1 MGNSVYRTT
10 SKECYGCL
18 YTLDP
23 LLPRSFLPDLV
34 VSHDPTS
41 RGRGQTTPATTQT
54 IYYADRGPAMKS
66 STPKSRPVQIVEC
79 LIDMYLARGIDLKSV
94 TLAEFKMRFRE
105 VARGLRR

>member
-1 MGNSVYRTT
+1 
-10 SKECYGCL
+10 
-18 YTLDP
+18 
-23 LLPRSFLPDLV
+23 
-34 VSHDPTS
+34 
-41 RGRGQTTPATTQT
+41 
-54 IYYADRGPAMKS
+54 MKT